1 MLVIKENWLSG
12 AADRAQQARRGHG
25 FHTEPSIIPHP
36 VFGLLFGR
44 IVVIGSKLV
53 SILVPHSFFGS

>member
-12 AADRAQQARRGHG
+12 AADRARRGHG

-36 VFGLLFGR
+36 VFGLLFGS
-44 IVVIGSKLV
+44 IVVIGS
-53 SILVPHSFFGS
+53 